1 MQVKETKI
9 NITSH
14 IKLSLKQLKLNKIDK
29 LFFNTEGVK
38 KADGG
43 RYKEASEYFTKAID
57 LAPEDSLSYFNRA
70 TVKMNLGD
78 ISGAKSDFD
87 LSERCKVS
95 SAGIIIQEELS

>member
-1 MQVKETKI
+1 MNKTTHFKI
-9 NITSH
+9 
-14 IKLSLKQLKLNKIDK
+14 SLKQLKLNKIDK

-38 KADGG
+38 NADGG

-78 ISGAKSDFD
+78 IWGARSDFAS
-87 LSERCKVS
+87 SERCQVS
-95 SAGIIIQEELS
+95 SVSIINQG